1 MFLDRLSR
9 CVDKGVSTAV
19 CIWDLAKVFVKVPP
33 KRLIER
39 LEKHGMCFEPLS
51 HRLSVNFVSD
61 HLLNLAMALPNFIDG
76 EMQ

>member
-1 MFLDRLSR
+1 
-9 CVDKGVSTAV
+9 
-19 CIWDLAKVFVKVPP
+19 VFVKVPP